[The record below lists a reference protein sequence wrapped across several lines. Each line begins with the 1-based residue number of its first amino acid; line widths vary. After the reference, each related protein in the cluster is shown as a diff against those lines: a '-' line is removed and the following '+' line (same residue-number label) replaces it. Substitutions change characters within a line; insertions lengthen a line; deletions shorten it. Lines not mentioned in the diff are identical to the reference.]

1 MIVEE
6 RKFRFDE
13 FYPHGLVSTLI
24 KNLWVVVL
32 ICVSALMCY
41 SSAYKLSY
49 TPQYTSSATF
59 MVSAKDSSS
68 AYNSLTTTQS
78 MASVFVEVF
87 QSNVLREKIQAQM
100 PDQQFDGAIST
111 TTIPQTNLLVVTITS
126 PKPDTAFRALN
137 LLVENY
143 SSISDYLFANAQL
156 EVIKD
161 PVVPT
166 WPSNPMNVKGKT
178 IPVLLLAGLLSIG
191 LIIVLYLTRDTVKTP
206 SGARRKI
213 DARLLRTINH
223 EVKNKTLKAQL
234 RRKNIAPLLTN
245 PLIRKRF
252 IEDNLSLCS
261 ALEYHAKKHGQK
273 VIMITSVGE
282 NEGKSTIAANLA
294 LALSEKDRKVVLLDC
309 DFRKPSLHKIFE
321 MPVQKEKTLSAYLLQ
336 EELGPAS
343 YLTQLKKRGIILGFS
358 HNSNRNISRLLN
370 NGKLP
375 ALLKYLKERADYVI
389 VDTPPMLAAAD
400 AEIIAAMV
408 DTAVLVVRSDFMPTG
423 AINDGLDRLR
433 KSAPDVSGFVLNN
446 YYTTVL

>member
-1 MIVEE
+1 MMED
-6 RKFRFDE
+6 RKMRFDE
-13 FYPHGLVSTLI
+13 FYPHGLVSVLL
-24 KNLWVVVL
+24 KNLWVIVVL
-32 ICVSALMCY
+32 CISALMCY
-41 SSAYKLSY
+41 SSVYKLTY

-59 MVSAKDSSS
+59 MVSAKDSTS

-87 QSNVLREKIQAQM
+87 QSNVLREKIRVEM

-111 TTIPQTNLLVVTITS
+111 TTIPETNLLIVTITS
-126 PKPDTAFRALN
+126 QKPDTAFRALN
-137 LLVENY
+137 LLIDNY

-166 WPSNPMNVKGKT
+166 RPSNPMNVKAKY
-178 IPVLLLAGLLSIG
+178 IPVLLISGFFSVG
-191 LIIVLYLTRDTVKTP
+191 VIIVIYLTRDTVKTP

-223 EVKNKTLKAQL
+223 EVKNKTFKAQL
-234 RRKNIAPLLTN
+234 RKKNIAPLLTN
-245 PLIRKRF
+245 PLIKKNF

-261 ALEYHAKKHGQK
+261 ALEYHAKKRGEK
-273 VIMITSVGE
+273 VILVTSVGE

-294 LALSEKDRKVVLLDC
+294 LALAEKNRKVVLLDC

-321 MPVQKEKTLSAYLLQ
+321 TPVQKDRTVTSYLLQ
-336 EELGPAS
+336 EESNPAH
-343 YLTQLKKRGIILGFS
+343 YLTQLKKYGIILGFS
-358 HNSNRNISRLLN
+358 NSSSRNITRLLN

-375 ALLKYLKERADYVI
+375 ALLNYLKERVDYVI
-389 VDTPPMLAAAD
+389 LDTPPMLAAAD
-400 AEIIAAMV
+400 AETIATMV
-408 DTAVLVVRSDFMPTG
+408 DTALLIVRSDFMPTG

-446 YYTTVL
+446 YYTTLL